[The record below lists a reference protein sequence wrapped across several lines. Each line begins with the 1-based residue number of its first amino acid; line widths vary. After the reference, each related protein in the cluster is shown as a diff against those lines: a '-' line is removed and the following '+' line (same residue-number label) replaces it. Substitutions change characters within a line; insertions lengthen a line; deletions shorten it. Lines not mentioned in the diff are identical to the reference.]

1 LIILFSSL
9 ALWQMIRIHQQ
20 GGSRQRFMLL
30 GLTIGLAILAKAS
43 GLLLLVLLVGLLVW
57 RDGRS
62 PRQLLL
68 NLGLSLGPSLL
79 VAGWLLGRNWFLYGD
94 ITATNRFI
102 ELAGGDRYYTFSQ
115 VLADLDRV
123 ALSAVAFFGWM
134 TVQPPGWVYWVWG
147 GVLVTAVLTALHH
160 LFRHKTSPT
169 FPFFMLTGWC
179 LLVGAGWFQFS
190 LRTPADQG
198 RLLFPALLPV
208 ALALAYGLG
217 RYRWRKFVP
226 VITLITTLY
235 CLLVTI
241 PQAYAPPP
249 ILTEVPAD
257 VCCLRAEMGQG
268 LTLLAANIGSETA
281 HPGDWLPI
289 TLYWQTQ
296 SVPDKAPVEVVE
308 FLGRDG
314 ASIGKLHTYHGGGR
328 FPATLWP
335 VGSIVVDEVWV
346 QVLSQAAVPT
356 QSTLFVRL
364 LDGPAPV
371 AAGTVKIVPGEWPDM
386 ATPLAHLGEGIE
398 LVEAQLAPATAEPG
412 TAATIH
418 LRWQIR
424 QDIDREYVTFVHL
437 GEPTRQ
443 PLAQADGAPL
453 NGYYPTYLWARGEVF
468 GDEYELLVPEGLADG
483 RYPIHIGLYD
493 PTTGARLPLSQ
504 NNQRQPQDA
513 YFVGWLEV
521 QRKT

>member
-9 ALWQMIRIHQQ
+9 ALWQMIHIHQQ

-43 GLLLLVLLVGLLVW
+43 GLLLLVLLVGLIVW

-386 ATPLAHLGEGIE
+386 ATPLAQLGEGIE

-412 TAATIH
+412 TAATIL